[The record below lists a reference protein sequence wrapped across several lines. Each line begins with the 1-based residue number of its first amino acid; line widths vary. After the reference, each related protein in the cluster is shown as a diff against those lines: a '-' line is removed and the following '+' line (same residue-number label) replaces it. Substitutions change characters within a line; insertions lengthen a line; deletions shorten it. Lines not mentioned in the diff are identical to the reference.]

1 MRKLIIDT
9 DCGSDDAVA
18 LIMALKSR
26 EISVEAITTVGG
38 NVPVELATQ
47 NALMTMEI
55 TGAQCRLYTPG
66 LQGRCF
72 ATSLQR

>member
-18 LIMALKSR
+18 LIMALKSK
-26 EISVEAITTVGG
+26 EVSVEAITTVGG
-38 NVPVELATQ
+38 NVPMELATQ

-55 TGAQCRLYTPG
+55 TGAQNAAFICG
-66 LQGRCF
+66 GCE
-72 ATSLQR
+72 AAVS